1 MCYTYIQ
8 SVWPAVKEEPR
19 IPSGDIE
26 VDLDGDDSLAE
37 NDVTEASL
45 AVKSEPDIQGN
56 LRRPA
61 DAAGNTVAHAGGRKR
76 RCRSPPH
83 PSYLLHAGLTHGR
96 ACSDPLQSKQ
106 QSSAGRLTSSGANSP
121 AMDPATVS
129 NFKPGSIDHAT
140 CMRTP
145 LLPCRRILGNNA
157 SLAQRAAQPLVYGPV
172 RPAGKPASGPAADL
186 AHSDSAPAAI
196 ASPPA
201 ADSRSQAQSCLTGS
215 AAPAG
220 RSTSRSVPHAVT
232 GRSRGGAELAAPSRT
247 SAAAVH
253 ASGPAFDVRHGQ
265 GHDPPGELDLAD
277 VDVSEQQRVLSH
289 IQAVCQDAGCRVQ
302 ACGHKADLSA
312 QPVPGWAKTKLCL
325 TSDCAG
331 LSGSAPNGLWPPDR
345 FESVQQTDCTTSG
358 EMGVRV
364 SAVRVPSS
372 ARMTGMQD
380 PVMRLVLYAVCG
392 VTRNMCGGRI

>member
-1 MCYTYIQ
+1 MCYTHIQ

-37 NDVTEASL
+37 NGVTEASL
-45 AVKSEPDIQGN
+45 AVKPEPDIQGN
-56 LRRPA
+56 PRRPA

-76 RCRSPPH
+76 RYRSPPH

-106 QSSAGRLTSSGANSP
+106 QSSAGGQLTSSGANSP
-121 AMDPATVS
+121 VITPATMS
-129 NFKPGSIDHAT
+129 TFKPGSADHVT
-140 CMRTP
+140 CMRSH

-220 RSTSRSVPHAVT
+220 TATSRSVPHAVT
-232 GRSRGGAELAAPSRT
+232 GRSRGGPELAAPSRT

-253 ASGPAFDVRHGQ
+253 ASGPAFDVRPGQ
-265 GHDPPGELDLAD
+265 GHDPPGELNLAD

-289 IQAVCQDAGCRVQ
+289 IQAVARMQVAGCKP
-302 ACGHKADLSA
+302 AA
-312 QPVPGWAKTKLCL
+312 TKQ
-325 TSDCAG
+325 TSLRSLFLG
-331 LSGSAPNGLWPPDR
+331 GQRRN
-345 FESVQQTDCTTSG
+345 SV
-358 EMGVRV
+358 
-364 SAVRVPSS
+364 
-372 ARMTGMQD
+372 
-380 PVMRLVLYAVCG
+380 
-392 VTRNMCGGRI
+392 